1 MEQRD
6 AAAFV
11 EKFKGCRV
19 AVIGDLMLDRYI
31 WGKATRIS
39 QEAPV
44 PVVTVERTTS
54 EPGGAANVMRN
65 LATLGAHPIPF
76 GVVGNEDAGDEL
88 SGLLEKIAF
97 SMQGVIK
104 DSTRRTTQKTR
115 VLAASQQVV
124 RIDTEDTGPLP
135 EIHLETLIET
145 LRSSVRQGQIHAVI
159 VEDYAKGV
167 VSKQLLA
174 EIVAIGH
181 QSGIPIMLDPHPANP
196 ANVPGLTLMTP
207 NRAEAFALAGAYY
220 VDGRPDIPNDK
231 SLLQVVERLESLWSP
246 DYLLVTLGA
255 HGMAL
260 FKQGATALHVPT
272 KAREVF
278 DVSGAGD
285 TVIAV
290 FSLAHLAG
298 ATPEEAAIMANH
310 AAGVVV
316 GKVGTAPVY
325 PDELVESFK
334 EIAS

>member
-1 MEQRD
+1 MEEKK
-6 AAAFV
+6 ASAFIDR
-11 EKFKGCRV
+11 FSGQRV

-31 WGKATRIS
+31 WGKANRIS

-44 PVVTVERTTS
+44 PVVKVERTTC

-65 LATLGAHPIPF
+65 LATLGARPIPF
-76 GVVGNEDAGDEL
+76 GVIGMEEAGDAL
-88 SGLLEKIAF
+88 HALLEKITD
-97 SMQGVIK
+97 SMHGVVR
-104 DSTRRTTQKTR
+104 DGTRRTTQKTR

-124 RIDTEDTGPLP
+124 RIDTEDTGPLCDA
-135 EIHLETLIET
+135 HLDVLLER
-145 LRSSVRQGQIHAVI
+145 LRDGIRSGGVDAVI
-159 VEDYAKGV
+159 VEDYAKGL
-167 VSKQLLA
+167 VSKQLLS
-174 EIVAIGH
+174 EVVALGNEA
-181 QSGIPIMLDPHPANP
+181 GIPIMLDPHPANP

-207 NRAEAFALAGAYY
+207 NRSEAFALAGAYY

-231 SLLQVVERLESLWSP
+231 PLLHVVERLENLWAP
-246 DYLLVTLGA
+246 VNLLVTLGA

-260 FKQGATALHVPT
+260 FKQGTPALHIPT

-290 FSLAHLAG
+290 FSLAHVAG

-325 PDELVESFK
+325 PDELLNSFK
-334 EIAS
+334 EATP

>member
-1 MEQRD
+1 MLD
-6 AAAFV
+6 KGAAAIV
-11 EKFKGCRV
+11 EKFRGRRV
-19 AVIGDLMLDRYI
+19 AVVGDLMLDRYI

-44 PVVTVERTTS
+44 PVVAVERETS

-65 LATLGAHPIPF
+65 LATLGACPIPF
-76 GVVGNEDAGDEL
+76 GVIGTEEAGHAL
-88 SGLLEKIAF
+88 HALLEKLTGEMA
-97 SMQGVIK
+97 GVIH
-104 DSTRRTTQKTR
+104 DATRRTTLKTR

-135 EIHLETLIET
+135 QPHLDSLLER
-145 LRSSVRQGQIHAVI
+145 LRTSIRQKAVEAVI
-159 VEDYAKGV
+159 VEDYAKGLI
-167 VSKQLLA
+167 SKQLLA
-174 EIVAIGH
+174 EIVSLGRE
-181 QSGIPIMLDPHPANP
+181 SGIPVMLDPHPANP

-220 VDGRPDIPNDK
+220 TDGMAEIAKDEHLMR
-231 SLLQVVERLESLWSP
+231 VVERLEDFWAP

-260 FKQGATALHVPT
+260 FKQGTPALHVPT

-290 FSLAHLAG
+290 FSLAYLAG
-298 ATPEEAAIMANH
+298 ATPEDAAVMANH

-325 PDELVESFK
+325 ADELVQSFR
-334 EIAS
+334 EGA